1 MPLPKFQKLACLLTS
16 KKINQIYDS
25 FTTLECGFTGYNKK
39 KKVNSSFLLF
49 LNANPECYQCDLA
62 KVILY
67 ISSFG

>member
-39 KKVNSSFLLF
+39 KKVNSTFTVAF
-49 LNANPECYQCDLA
+49 YC
-62 KVILY
+62 
-67 ISSFG
+67 F